1 MQDVKRY
8 TTLFATVVLKCDYST
23 SAQLQDVVVT
33 WRFKSFCKDP
43 IFDYYSYCKCQ
54 ASPRNPSSNGKEG
67 EGRLTGEY
75 RLLTSS
81 CSQTRL
87 GGGISL
93 HSKEKEVMSVIS
105 VGMSRLYFVEIPAN
119 AAHLSSLSST
129 QKSEK
134 LSHV

>member
-1 MQDVKRY
+1 MTVQDAERY
-8 TTLFATVVLKCDYST
+8 ATLFATVVLKCDYST

-54 ASPRNPSSNGKEG
+54 ASPPRNPSSNRKEG
-67 EGRLTGEY
+67 EGRLSEEY
-75 RLLTSS
+75 RLLTSF

-93 HSKEKEVMSVIS
+93 HSEEKEVVSVIS
-105 VGMSRLYFVEIPAN
+105 FGMSRHYDMIL
-119 AAHLSSLSST
+119 
-129 QKSEK
+129 
-134 LSHV
+134 